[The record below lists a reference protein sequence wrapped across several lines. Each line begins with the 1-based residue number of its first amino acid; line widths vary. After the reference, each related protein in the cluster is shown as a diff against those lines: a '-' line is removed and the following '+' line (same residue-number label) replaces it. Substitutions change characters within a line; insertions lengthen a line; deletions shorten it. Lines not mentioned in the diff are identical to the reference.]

1 MSILSVCTYKVN
13 GAGGDFPATVVCS
26 LKLSWSEEYP
36 RQWRGYLR
44 CLCLIICLKWESCPD
59 LAGTCRKSI
68 YRPPVDF
75 QNPWH
80 SECLSRCIRF
90 HEEGIWCGCQFLSA
104 GLTNKLVPSCTSIC
118 LSHPETQFYLII
130 RYWKNPVF
138 SSCFYTT
145 RMICSYKRIFF
156 SSTFRLSCAARLF
169 RPSSIS
175 SSDESSSFHQLRWL
189 IRYGFQPRSKISSQ
203 RLSCICAFL
212 FTGRR
217 CLALL
222 FLFFY

>member
-59 LAGTCRKSI
+59 LASTCRKSI

-104 GLTNKLVPSCTSIC
+104 GLTNKLVPSCTSIR
-118 LSHPETQFYLII
+118 LSHPETQLYLII
-130 RYWKNPVF
+130 WCGENPVF
-138 SSCFYTT
+138 FRFIFLHPSLCTHAHVLPKVHMVLSVLLQDHVPVFSG
-145 RMICSYKRIFF
+145 RKRG
-156 SSTFRLSCAARLF
+156 SGCRVRTVQPHR
-169 RPSSIS
+169 
-175 SSDESSSFHQLRWL
+175 ESSARRLRQVYWSWRMPGTL
-189 IRYGFQPRSKISSQ
+189 Q
-203 RLSCICAFL
+203 R
-212 FTGRR
+212 
-217 CLALL
+217 
-222 FLFFY
+222 

>member
-1 MSILSVCTYKVN
+1 MLMSILSVCTYKVN
-13 GAGGDFPATVVCS
+13 GTGGDFPATVVCS
-26 LKLSWSEEYP
+26 LKLSWNEEYP

-44 CLCLIICLKWESCPD
+44 CLCLIICLKWESCPG

-130 RYWKNPVF
+130 RY
-138 SSCFYTT
+138 
-145 RMICSYKRIFF
+145 
-156 SSTFRLSCAARLF
+156 
-169 RPSSIS
+169 
-175 SSDESSSFHQLRWL
+175 
-189 IRYGFQPRSKISSQ
+189 GFQPRSKISSQ